1 MRGDLLR
8 VKEVMDAKHPSIYA
22 DELATKA
29 RAIIRDFNLRI
40 LPVTDENKKLL
51 GKISRRDIL
60 IISSSV
66 SAIRVKGIM
75 TLAKHVATVED
86 DATSTVKAMLRV
98 DVWYAP
104 VVASEQDKT
113 YRGVVGLESFI
124 GPLIKTNP
132 EKFLQ
137 DVSDIM
143 TTKVVTCSPEDE
155 IEKIWRLMQ
164 ETRFAGLPVVKDGKL
179 VGIVTQKDLLESGV
193 SLPGFESSKGRF
205 RSSPKV
211 SSLMK
216 TNVTAVLPSTKVI
229 KVAKVMVSK
238 DIGRVPVKYEKGLLI
253 GIVDREDVAKLAV
266 K

>member
-1 MRGDLLR
+1 
-8 VKEVMDAKHPSIYA
+8 
-22 DELATKA
+22 
-29 RAIIRDFNLRI
+29 
-40 LPVTDENKKLL
+40 
-51 GKISRRDIL
+51 
-60 IISSSV
+60 
-66 SAIRVKGIM
+66 
-75 TLAKHVATVED
+75 
-86 DATSTVKAMLRV
+86 
-98 DVWYAP
+98 
-104 VVASEQDKT
+104 
-113 YRGVVGLESFI
+113 
-124 GPLIKTNP
+124 
-132 EKFLQ
+132 
-137 DVSDIM
+137 M

-238 DIGRVPVKYEKGLLI
+238 DIGRVPVKDEKGLLI

>member
-1 MRGDLLR
+1 LR
-8 VKEVMDAKHPSIYA
+8 VKEVMDSKHPFIYA

-29 RAIIRDFNLRI
+29 RATLRDFNLRI

-51 GKISRRDIL
+51 GKVSRRDIL
-60 IISSSV
+60 AISSSV

-75 TLAKHVATVED
+75 TPARHIAAVED
-86 DATSTVKAMLRV
+86 DAGLTIRAMLRV

-104 VVASEQDKT
+104 VTTSEQDKT

-132 EKFLQ
+132 ERFLQ

-143 TTKVVTCSPEDE
+143 TTKVVACSPEDE
-155 IEKIWRLMQ
+155 IDKIWRMMQ

-179 VGIVTQKDLLESGV
+179 VGIVTQKDLLEKGT
-193 SLPGFESSKGRF
+193 SLPGFEGTKGRF
-205 RSSPKV
+205 RSSARV
-211 SSLMK
+211 SSIMQ
-216 TNVTAVLPSTKVI
+216 TNIVAVLPSTKVI

-238 DIGRVPVKYEKGLLI
+238 DIGRVPVKDEKDRLV
-253 GIVDREDVAKLAV
+253 GIVDREDVAKLAA